1 MSSMRNKLTK
11 YISLFVILVGITGL
25 SLKSFKD
32 NWGSDYQT
40 TNNAG
45 IPDPNGEIYWHFK

>member
-1 MSSMRNKLTK
+1 MSSKAEHFFFKMFKT
-11 YISLFVILVGITGL
+11 VGITGL

-32 NWGSDYQT
+32 NWGSDYQR